1 MSAEALKPHNN
12 ERLSRR
18 DLLKLGAGAIG
29 GAVLARSG
37 LGRDSLNKASSLTE
51 KITGENNYDV
61 STKHETSQIP
71 NSPLGAYDDGWRIVV
86 PRHQSHP
93 QEYTAFIDFE
103 TEGVL
108 GVQQRIE
115 YANGK
120 FAEGTQTVPWNEDNH
135 MLTMLPLNAD
145 HGDNSAYVKYGE
157 SPDGQINSERKD
169 RLELTVVPFGENVF
183 LESEENLKTL
193 ELKKLSMSAEKIDRL
208 LPSIYREN
216 GKTIVLIPDVF
227 SETAMLI
234 DRSYRDRS
242 VRGVVLPKD
251 KIPLFE
257 SESSANQMFG
267 ELYFS
272 AIGNAPDAPGEVDD
286 EAVSAKQFFI
296 NDLNRRLLYPES
308 EDVELSDALSL
319 ENYDADYKRYSSVF
333 GVKSPTR
340 IFGEMYAIA
349 NLFSEPAYSKNVMG
363 EKIKDDRK
371 VELRTIWNNFGRVLK
386 GAVGDTAVDME
397 LPGLQKI
404 HDALIVKKVAPKI
417 SDSANKDEEKD
428 NSLGPKILSE

>member
-37 LGRDSLNKASSLTE
+37 LGKEAFNKASSLTE
-51 KITGENNYDV
+51 KITGDNNYDV

-71 NSPLGAYDDGWRIVV
+71 NSPLGAYDDGWRIVA
-86 PRHQSHP
+86 PRQQSHP
-93 QEYTAFIDFE
+93 QEYMAFIDFD

-115 YANGK
+115 YANGE
-120 FAEGTQTVPWNEDNH
+120 FAEGTQTVPWNEDNY
-135 MLTMLPLNAD
+135 MLTMLPLHAD

-157 SPDGQINSERKD
+157 SPDGEITSERKD
-169 RLELTVVPFGENVF
+169 RVELVVVPFGDNVF
-183 LESEENLKTL
+183 LESEEKIKTL
-193 ELKKLSMSAEKIDRL
+193 ELKKLSMSAEKVDRL

-216 GKTIVLIPDVF
+216 GKTKVLIPDVF

-234 DRSYRDRS
+234 DRSYQDRS

-272 AIGNAPDAPGEVDD
+272 AIGNAPDTPGEVDD
-286 EAVSAKQFFI
+286 EAVSAKQYFI
-296 NDLNRRLLYPES
+296 NDLNRRLLYPET
-308 EDVELSDALSL
+308 EDVELSGALSL
-319 ENYDADYKRYSSVF
+319 DSYDMDYKRYSSVF
-333 GVKSPTR
+333 GIKSPTR

-349 NLFSEPAYSKNVMG
+349 ILFSDPAYSRNDME
-363 EKIKDDRK
+363 EKIDESRK
-371 VELRTIWNNFGRVLK
+371 VELRTVWNNFGNVLK
-386 GAVGDTAVDME
+386 GAVGKSVVDEE

-404 HDALIVKKVAPKI
+404 HDALIKKATPKI
-417 SDSANKDEEKD
+417 SEPADNEGDKE